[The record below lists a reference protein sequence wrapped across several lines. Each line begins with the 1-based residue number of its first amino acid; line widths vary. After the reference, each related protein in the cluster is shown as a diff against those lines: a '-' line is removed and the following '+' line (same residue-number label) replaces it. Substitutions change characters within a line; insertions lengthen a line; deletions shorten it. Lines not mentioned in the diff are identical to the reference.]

1 MKYNFDEVIDRSGNR
16 AAKYDERRKNFG
28 TDDVIP
34 LWIADMDFRTAQPI
48 IDACKAKA
56 EEGIWGYTSRPDSY
70 FEAYAGWQ
78 KRRNGWSID
87 TSLCSWSLGVVP
99 ALAALVKLFTGPNDK
114 VLIQPPVYP
123 EFYEVTEMVGRRV
136 AENNMV
142 QTENGWEV
150 DFEDF
155 ERKVKDPLVKMFI
168 LCSPHTPLG
177 KVWTREELE
186 RMLDICFANGVLV
199 VSDEI
204 HSDLIFHGKKHIPT
218 AMVSEEAK
226 SRVISCIS
234 GTKTFNLAGLQAST
248 TVFPNMELKQIFDHY
263 WSAMDIHRNNAF
275 SSVAM
280 EAAFNEGE
288 EWLEQVLEYISG
300 NFDYIQDY
308 CAKYIPEIKP
318 SVPDAT
324 YLVWLDCRALGMDDE
339 TLKEFMIRKAKLGLN
354 PGSSFTRSL
363 TGFMRLNAACP
374 RSVIKKAMEQ
384 LRDAVSDLRG
394 SKPCMS

>member
-99 ALAALVKLFTGPNDK
+99 ALAALIKLFTGPNDK

-142 QTENGWEV
+142 QTENGWKV

-155 ERKVKDPLVKMFI
+155 ERKAKDPLVKMFI
-168 LCSPHTPLG
+168 LCSPHNPLG

-308 CAKYIPEIKP
+308 CAKYIPEIKL

-339 TLKEFMIRKAKLGLN
+339 TLKEFMIRKAKLGMN

-374 RSVIKKAMEQ
+374 RPVIKKAMEQ

>member
-168 LCSPHTPLG
+168 LCSPHNPLG

-226 SRVISCIS
+226 SRVITGIS